1 MPDTE
6 GVRLSQSV
14 RQNVEEMK
22 SLCEGIDEE
31 TAARAP
37 SGKWS
42 PKQIISHLCGPEGG
56 GGITVI
62 RAILEQDTPRVDIE
76 VANPFYTE
84 KRRSMPFRELLMQFE
99 RDYLQLADLV
109 EGLTAEQL
117 GRKAHIPL
125 LKETPMGEYPTLAG
139 FVSAIS
145 EYHMD
150 FHVKHMR
157 EVLEAL
163 RSNP

>member
-1 MPDTE
+1 MPNIE

-14 RQNVEEMK
+14 RRKVEEMK

-31 TAARAP
+31 TATRAP
-37 SGKWS
+37 SGRWS

-56 GGITVI
+56 GVITII
-62 RAILEQDTPRVDIE
+62 RTILEQDTPRVDIE
-76 VANPFYTE
+76 AANPFYTE
-84 KRRSMPFRELLMQFE
+84 KRGSMTLRELLMQFE
-99 RDYLQLADLV
+99 RDYLQIAELV

-139 FVSAIS
+139 FVSTIS

-150 FHVKHMR
+150 FHIKHMR
-157 EVLEAL
+157 EILEAL

>member
-1 MPDTE
+1 MPDIE

-14 RQNVEEMK
+14 RQNVKEMK
-22 SLCEGIDEE
+22 SLCEGIDED

-56 GGITVI
+56 GVNTII
-62 RAILEQDTPRVDIE
+62 RIILEQDTPLVDIE
-76 VANPFYTE
+76 AANPFYTE
-84 KRRSMPFRELLMQFE
+84 KRRSTPFRELFMQFE
-99 RDYLQLADLV
+99 RDYLQIAELV

-145 EYHMD
+145 EYHMH
-150 FHVKHMR
+150 FHIEHMR
-157 EVLEAL
+157 EVIEAL

>member
-1 MPDTE
+1 MPNIE

-14 RQNVEEMK
+14 RRKVEEMK

-31 TAARAP
+31 TATRAP
-37 SGKWS
+37 SGRWS

-56 GGITVI
+56 GVITII
-62 RAILEQDTPRVDIE
+62 RTILEQDTPRVDIE
-76 VANPFYTE
+76 AANPFYTE
-84 KRRSMPFRELLMQFE
+84 KRGSMTLRELLMQFE
-99 RDYLQLADLV
+99 RDYLQIAELV

-150 FHVKHMR
+150 FHIKHMR
-157 EVLEAL
+157 EILEAL

>member
-1 MPDTE
+1 MPNIE
-6 GVRLSQSV
+6 SVQLSQGVR
-14 RQNVEEMK
+14 RKVEEMK
-22 SLCEGIDEE
+22 GLCEGLDEK

-37 SGKWS
+37 SDRWS
-42 PKQIISHLCGPEGG
+42 PKQIISHLCGPEGV

-62 RAILEQDTPRVDIE
+62 RTILEQDTPLVDIE
-76 VANPFYTE
+76 AANPFYTE
-84 KRRSMPFRELLMQFE
+84 KRRSMTMSELLMQFE
-99 RDYLQLADLV
+99 REYLQIAELV

-117 GRKAHIPL
+117 GRKAHIPI
-125 LKETPMGEYPTLAG
+125 LKETPMGEYPTLAEFIG
-139 FVSAIS
+139 AIS

-150 FHVKHMR
+150 FHIKHMQ